1 MSRTATR
8 VLCAAVLLSGG
19 AVVAPAS
26 AAASCLPSPGEQAQY
41 DSAEIV
47 VEGTF
52 DDGPT
57 DPDGRLVRPAAFDVA
72 RYAKGS
78 GPGRLAV
85 QAGPTRHP
93 DGTYSSTSVD
103 IHPRA
108 GETWRLYGERA
119 DNGELMTSQCDGSR
133 RIATAYAAA
142 CPSDVP
148 EDGFRD
154 LPPHDAHEP
163 AVDCAAWRGLVR
175 GTGDGRFS
183 PGAPATRAQLAS
195 LLAAALA
202 DTGGVLPADAP
213 DAFDDDDGSPHER
226 AIDRLAA
233 LGVVRGTG
241 PRTFSPG
248 TAVSRA
254 QVAALLVRAQE
265 QDTGEPL
272 PATRDHFSDDD
283 GSAHERAIDKAADA
297 RYVAGTAPGRFS
309 PDAAATRSQL
319 AAVVVRWVDL
329 RVG

>member
-1 MSRTATR
+1 MTRTTTGL
-8 VLCAAVLLSGG
+8 LCAAVLLAGG
-19 AVVAPAS
+19 SLGTAAP
-26 AAASCLPSPGEQAQY
+26 AAASCLPSPGEQAEY
-41 DSAEIV
+41 DRAEVV

-72 RYAKGS
+72 RYVKGS
-78 GPGRLAV
+78 GPSRLAV
-85 QAGPTRHP
+85 QAGPTRYP

-103 IHPRA
+103 INPRA
-108 GETWRLYGERA
+108 GETWRLYGRHGQ
-119 DNGELMTSQCDGSR
+119 DELETSACTGSR
-133 RIATAYAAA
+133 QIATAYAAA

-148 EDGFRD
+148 EDGFSD

-163 AVDCAAWRGLVR
+163 AVDCATWRGLAR

-183 PGAPATRAQLAS
+183 PNAHASRAQVAA

-202 DTGGVLPADAP
+202 DTGGALPEDPP
-213 DAFDDDDGSPHER
+213 DAFDDDEGSPHEH
-226 AIDRLAA
+226 AIDQLAA

-241 PRTFSPG
+241 PRVFSPD
-248 TAVSRA
+248 APVARA
-254 QVAALLVRAQE
+254 QLAALLVRAQE

-272 PATRDHFSDDD
+272 PAGTDRFRDDD
-283 GSAHERAIDKAADA
+283 DSPHEPDIDKAAQA
-297 RYVAGTAPGRFS
+297 RYVAGTAPDRFS
-309 PDAAATRSQL
+309 PGAATTRVQL